1 MPTWRCFSP
10 SRFESTGSK
19 AKNEPST
26 SIFSELTST
35 TGARIFFLYSL
46 LCIDAVIYTPSIPL
60 SRLSCKWS
68 EGKKKREKD
77 ACQEWLTEW
86 MNDHE
91 GSKWRIFSH
100 VSDMFDIWSRLV
112 TFVFWPI
119 DISLLFFP
127 QFNAMMRTTRTD
139 HLLFPTASLDSSAA
153 KTDRKD
159 VDSVS
164 YSSLNFEDHSGL
176 HYLAN
181 HQTNTYPNHRRTAN
195 RHANTTV
202 STHQESYDHGLMI
215 NTSFFDGHLFQP
227 SRSSYILDYNDTP
240 KDLNQFLAGHRM
252 SAESSQLDPHLFKLS
267 FILTLSDWHK
277 DKEVLLDYCPREEN
291 DESLL
296 REINAYKQLCF
307 PELNSKQK
315 NGGNLINDSSTY
327 VFTRTLSNGQVEYG
341 YCRRMLND
349 SNQKS
354 QYPIVICIGN
364 DQSICPRANNH
375 SLF

>member
-1 MPTWRCFSP
+1 
-10 SRFESTGSK
+10 
-19 AKNEPST
+19 
-26 SIFSELTST
+26 
-35 TGARIFFLYSL
+35 
-46 LCIDAVIYTPSIPL
+46 
-60 SRLSCKWS
+60 
-68 EGKKKREKD
+68 
-77 ACQEWLTEW
+77 
-86 MNDHE
+86 
-91 GSKWRIFSH
+91 
-100 VSDMFDIWSRLV
+100 
-112 TFVFWPI
+112 
-119 DISLLFFP
+119 
-127 QFNAMMRTTRTD
+127 
-139 HLLFPTASLDSSAA
+139 
-153 KTDRKD
+153 
-159 VDSVS
+159 
-164 YSSLNFEDHSGL
+164 
-176 HYLAN
+176 
-181 HQTNTYPNHRRTAN
+181 
-195 RHANTTV
+195 
-202 STHQESYDHGLMI
+202 MI

-227 SRSSYILDYNDTP
+227 ARSSYILDYNDTP

-307 PELNSKQK
+307 PELTSKQK

-364 DQSICPRANNH
+364 DSSICARAYND
-375 SLF
+375 SFF